1 MTAQPVARAGDIGA
15 WRWGLLFGIIQVVLL
30 NGASLLLGYSFPGA
44 GELVSNLVNIVLF
57 GMGLFLCGCAG
68 YIAARKSGNP
78 YTGNSAGLYAGL
90 VYITISLTLGLLL
103 LFSTAETFRD
113 LVARHPILVA
123 VASGC
128 TIVIY
133 GLLALVA
140 GVIGGKLAQRSM
152 AKA

>member
-1 MTAQPVARAGDIGA
+1 M
-15 WRWGLLFGIIQVVLL
+15 
-30 NGASLLLGYSFPGA
+30 
-44 GELVSNLVNIVLF
+44 SNLVNIVLF